1 MSKCTDNPE
10 YDNVDNGLQN
20 TWKQSTYIEPKQETL
35 EEFIEREGYPDGTT
49 QEIWEDGVRIGVDW
63 QSKKMYSKED
73 IIDFVYFINDRHFN
87 KYTVDTDEVD
97 LFIEQF
103 KKK

>member
-1 MSKCTDNPE
+1 MEK
-10 YDNVDNGLQN
+10 
-20 TWKQSTYIEPKQETL
+20 ETL
-35 EEFIEREGYPDGTT
+35 EEAAENYGWRIKTNTFSDPVKANDLANSAKQDFIKGAKWQGER
-49 QEIWEDGVRIGVDW
+49 
-63 QSKKMYSKED
+63 MYSRQD
-73 IIDFVYFINDRHFN
+73 IIDFVNFINDRHFN

>member
-1 MSKCTDNPE
+1 MWMPSADDCNKAN
-10 YDNVDNGLQN
+10 
-20 TWKQSTYIEPKQETL
+20 KQEG
-35 EEFIEREGYPDGTT
+35 FIASAKWQAER
-49 QEIWEDGVRIGVDW
+49 
-63 QSKKMYSKED
+63 MYSRQYL
-73 IIDFVYFINDRHFN
+73 IDFVYFINGKHFN